1 VGSSTARFRRVT
13 RGPVVGQR
21 DVVFAAIGLARAAG
35 SLELAAPEAAM
46 TIWCER
52 VIRCPRCGIA
62 QVAQVARG
70 ANAGRDPHL
79 RDDVLGRRLHRVVCS
94 CGLEIRVE
102 ATFEYLDIERR
113 QLLLV
118 GRADSREAWPDL
130 EARLRTIVRGA
141 LEQGSPLLQP
151 FVRDVQSRVVLGAE
165 ALREKLVVWE
175 AALDDA
181 LVECIKLRA
190 FAADPS
196 LAAPG
201 SRLIVDAVG
210 ADDALACW
218 WSPRADAP
226 PARRL
231 ELPARWV
238 RDASRD
244 RGSLEAR
251 FSELFGGGFV
261 DVRRFLSLTPPAGGG
276 RSSH

>member
-1 VGSSTARFRRVT
+1 
-13 RGPVVGQR
+13 
-21 DVVFAAIGLARAAG
+21 
-35 SLELAAPEAAM
+35 M

-52 VIRCPRCGIA
+52 VIRCPGCGTA
-62 QVAQVARG
+62 QTAQIARG

-79 RDDVLGRRLHRVVCS
+79 RDDVLGRRLHRVACA

-102 ATFEYLDIERR
+102 AAFEYLDIERR

-118 GRADSREAWPDL
+118 GRADPLEPWPEL
-130 EARLRTIVRGA
+130 EARLRAMVRGA
-141 LEQGSPLLQP
+141 LELGSPLLEP
-151 FVRDVQSRVVLGAE
+151 FARDVRSRVVLGAE

-190 FAADPS
+190 FAADPA

-201 SRLIVDAVG
+201 SRLVVDAVG

-218 WSPRADAP
+218 WSPRAGAP
-226 PARRL
+226 PARWL
-231 ELPARWV
+231 ELPAGWV
-238 RDASRD
+238 RDAYRD

-251 FSELFGGGFV
+251 FPELFGGGFI
-261 DVRRFLSLTPPAGGG
+261 DVRRILSFAPPPGGG
-276 RSSH
+276 RSGR